1 MITNTFSHMIL
12 QNNLKGGSTHVYDV
26 TCVILSGHV
35 AHMDTRWHS
44 EAWWVFIRRQ
54 E

>member
-1 MITNTFSHMIL
+1 MTTNTFSHMIL
-12 QNNLKGGSTHVYDV
+12 QNNLKGGSMHVCDV
-26 TCVILSGHV
+26 TCVTFSGHV

-44 EAWWVFIRRQ
+44 EALWVFIRRK